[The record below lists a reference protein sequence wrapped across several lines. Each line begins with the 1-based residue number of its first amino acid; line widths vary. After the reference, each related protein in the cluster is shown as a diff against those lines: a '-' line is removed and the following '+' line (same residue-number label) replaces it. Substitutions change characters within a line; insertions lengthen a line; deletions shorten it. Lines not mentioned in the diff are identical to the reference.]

1 MESSFQ
7 HITFLLPTTCFLT
20 RSVCVHCIK
29 PARKSHLLKVFHL
42 LHWFFTRNCAYW
54 NFSRCS
60 FFRRLF
66 LSFSVYFSST
76 FLPFFLTFPPFL
88 PFSLS
93 FLTSIQRWKH
103 FVQILFHNKVSVPII
118 FYRKLAT
125 AVAEHFS
132 NSQNYFEWNSVTF
145 K

>member
-29 PARKSHLLKVFHL
+29 SARKSHLLKVFHL
-42 LHWFFTRNCAYW
+42 LHWFSLEIALTEI
-54 NFSRCS
+54 FSNALFS
-60 FFRRLF
+60 VDFFSLFFRLLF
-66 LSFSVYFSST
+66 FYFPST
-76 FLPFFLTFPPFL
+76 FTHFPSFL
-88 PFSLS
+88 LS